1 MEEGNIC
8 NFNHLDGDTRLP
20 PRKRLLAG
28 LKKQNGE
35 YGSPSSSPP
44 LSSIPTSLSTRL
56 NDYMNSNSK
65 SSEFLSDE
73 VVDAS
78 RSAAQAAAKA
88 AAAAKARAAEKAAI
102 AAKAIAVAKRA
113 LEIAASISDKAN
125 RRERLSRKNKLKKHV
140 PVELLYKKRRIGEK
154 AETDEDLARKL
165 HRAINSSPRI
175 SKSSVATE
183 LKIHNYYKHNKKHL
197 NFNKSWIP
205 DGDEGN
211 SNYVRDRVAEVG
223 DVESGNS
230 VEESVNM
237 DKIKMDDL
245 GCTKSDSTKRISV
258 SAATDAEMNL
268 LKEKNWERVTEK
280 MGRKRGRIRQ
290 KKLSLSLCASRD
302 REYPKE
308 EIKFKG
314 AASLEEPTG
323 RCAAENIPV
332 FAARCRST
340 EDSMVASGIE
350 VDQ

>member
-1 MEEGNIC
+1 MEEGNVC

-44 LSSIPTSLSTRL
+44 LSSVPISISIRL
-56 NDYMNSNSK
+56 NDFMNSNCK

-78 RSAAQAAAKA
+78 RLAAQAAAKA

-113 LEIAASISDKAN
+113 LEVAASISEKAN
-125 RRERLSRKNKLKKHV
+125 RRERFSRKNKLKKHV
-140 PVELLYKKRRIGEK
+140 PVDLLYKKRRIGEK
-154 AETDEDLARKL
+154 AETDEDLARQL
-165 HRAINSSPRI
+165 HRAMNSSPRI
-175 SKSSVATE
+175 SKSSVAPE
-183 LKIHNYYKHNKKHL
+183 SKIHNYYKQNKKHL
-197 NFNKSWIP
+197 NFKKSWIP
-205 DGDEGN
+205 DGSEGN
-211 SNYVRDRVAEVG
+211 SNYVCDKIAEAG
-223 DVESGNS
+223 DVVSGDS

-237 DKIKMDDL
+237 DKMNMEDL
-245 GCTKSDSTKRISV
+245 ECTKSDSTKRISV

-268 LKEKNWERVTEK
+268 LKEKNWERVAEK
-280 MGRKRGRIRQ
+280 IGRKRGRIRQ

-302 REYPKE
+302 RENPKE
-308 EIKFKG
+308 EVKIRG

-323 RCAAENIPV
+323 RCVAENIPV
-332 FAARCRST
+332 FAARCLST

>member
-1 MEEGNIC
+1 MEEGNVC

-28 LKKQNGE
+28 LKKQNGD

-44 LSSIPTSLSTRL
+44 LSSVPDSISTRL
-56 NDYMNSNSK
+56 NEFMNSNSK

-113 LEIAASISDKAN
+113 LEIAASISEKAN
-125 RRERLSRKNKLKKHV
+125 RRERFLRKNKLKKHV
-140 PVELLYKKRRIGEK
+140 PVEMLYKKRRIGEK

-175 SKSSVATE
+175 SKSSVAAE
-183 LKIHNYYKHNKKHL
+183 SKIHNYYKQNKKHL
-197 NFNKSWIP
+197 NFKKSWIP
-205 DGDEGN
+205 DGSEGN
-211 SNYVRDRVAEVG
+211 SNHVCDKIAEAG
-223 DVESGNS
+223 DVESGDS

-237 DKIKMDDL
+237 DKINMEDSE
-245 GCTKSDSTKRISV
+245 CTKPESAKRISI

-268 LKEKNWERVTEK
+268 LKEKNWERLPEK
-280 MGRKRGRIRQ
+280 IGRKRGRIRQ

-302 REYPKE
+302 RENPKDE
-308 EIKFKG
+308 LKLRG

-323 RCAAENIPV
+323 RCVAENIPV
-332 FAARCRST
+332 FAARCLST
-340 EDSMVASGIE
+340 EGSMVASGIE